1 MQGSC
6 DLKDQIKHKAA
17 FIRERML
24 LPGRPPAFIVGH
36 SIGEGLSAS
45 SLSFSIPDF

>member
-6 DLKDQIKHKAA
+6 DLKDQIKHKSD

-36 SIGEGLSAS
+36 SIGEGMSAS
-45 SLSFSIPDF
+45 SSEFSVSEF